1 MDLVRI
7 SELPSGVPDGHW
19 GVASRLVEEAVGRLR
34 VQMCEMAPD
43 GGAESHAHAADDQ
56 MFVVL
61 EGALEVRGEGGVT
74 LVARAGEAV
83 RIPAGDP
90 HATVN
95 GADGPARYVVL
106 TYPGV
111 RAG

>member
-7 SELPSGVPDGHW
+7 SELPTGVPDGHW
-19 GVASRLVEEAVGRLR
+19 GVAARLVEEAEGRLR
-34 VQMCEMAPD
+34 VQLCEMAPD
-43 GGAESHAHAADDQ
+43 GGAEPHAHDGQDQ

-61 EGALEVRGEGGVT
+61 EGALEVRGDGGPP

-83 RIPAGDP
+83 RIPAGEP

-95 GADGPARYVVL
+95 GAGGPACYLVL
-106 TYPGV
+106 TYP
-111 RAG
+111 A